1 MSEMKIGKI
10 ESLSADSNDP
20 KSMRPSSSIKT
31 TIAVGFVVV
40 TVIFVGLGAWSAT
53 APLARAV
60 ASYATLTVEGE
71 RKQIQHF
78 EGGIVEA
85 LGVTEG
91 QLVKKG
97 DLLMSLNPL
106 QASASV
112 ARHEAQLD
120 QALARE
126 ARLQSEL
133 QGGETIV
140 FSGLILER
148 LSSNE
153 KALEIIATEER
164 HFIARRETLEGTIA
178 ILKQR
183 IQQLE
188 NEIGGL
194 RIQREARL
202 EQLDIFKSEL
212 MGLKALYE
220 KGYYPKSKILAVER
234 AIVELRGAAGNDLAL
249 ISRAQSSRGEAENQ
263 IVSVKRRFREDVIGQ
278 LRDVKVEV
286 ADLKERLLVAR
297 DILKRIEVRAPRSG
311 IVQGIQFHTIGGV
324 VRPGEI
330 LMEIAPQ
337 DEDLIV
343 TAQVMP
349 DDIDNVEIGQIAEV
363 RLTALNT
370 RSTPAIYGKV
380 RSISGDSLTD
390 SSSSSPYFLARIE
403 LPPKEMEK
411 LGKVKLSA
419 GMQAEVLI
427 QTGERTAL
435 DYLLKP
441 LLDAFSRGLNE
452 D

>member
-1 MSEMKIGKI
+1 MSEMRIGKVQK
-10 ESLSADSNDP
+10 LSAELKDLNS
-20 KSMRPSSSIKT
+20 KKPSSSIKS
-31 TIAVGFVVV
+31 TIIAGLLVVA
-40 TVIFVGLGAWSAT
+40 VIFVGLGAWSAT

-60 ASYATLTVEGE
+60 AAYATLTVEGE

-78 EGGIVEA
+78 EGGIVA
-85 LGVTEG
+85 SLRVTEG
-91 QLVKKG
+91 QLVKK
-97 DLLMSLNPL
+97 DELLMSLNPL

-112 ARHEAQLD
+112 ARHDAQFD

-133 QGGETIV
+133 QGEKTIV
-140 FSGLILER
+140 FSGLMLDR
-148 LSSNE
+148 LSDSE
-153 KALEIIATEER
+153 KALEFIATEER
-164 HFIARRETLEGTIA
+164 HFIARKETLDGTII

-188 NEIGGL
+188 NEIKGL

-202 EQLDIFKSEL
+202 EQLNIFKSEL
-212 MGLKALYE
+212 MGLKGLYE

-263 IVSVKRRFREDVIGQ
+263 IVNVKRRFREDVIAQ

-286 ADLKERLLVAR
+286 ADLKERLLVAK

-324 VRPGEI
+324 VRPGEV

-349 DDIDNVEIGQIAEV
+349 NDIDNVEVGQRAEV

-390 SSSSSPYFLARIE
+390 KSSSSPYFLTRIE

-441 LLDAFSRGLNE
+441 MLDAFSRGLNE